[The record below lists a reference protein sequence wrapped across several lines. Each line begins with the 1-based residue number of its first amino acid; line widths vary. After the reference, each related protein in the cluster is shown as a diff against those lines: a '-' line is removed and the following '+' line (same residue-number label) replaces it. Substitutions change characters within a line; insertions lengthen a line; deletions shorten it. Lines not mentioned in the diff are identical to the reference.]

1 MEQYPTTTVTI
12 YREHDKICILEKY
25 LNNDCLLETL
35 VSNFIDHCIQKQ
47 TYLARDYF
55 NKLKQKMNNE
65 NFETIIHLA
74 LSIADQTPY
83 IATIEVNDN
92 TTKIIEYLKDTKIQ
106 QLY

>member
-1 MEQYPTTTVTI
+1 MEQRATTTVTI

-35 VSNFIDHCIQKQ
+35 VSKFIDHCIQKQ
-47 TYLARDYF
+47 TYLAREYF
-55 NKLKQKMNNE
+55 NKLKLTSNE

-74 LSIADQTPY
+74 LSIVEQTPY

-92 TTKIIEYLKDTKIQ
+92 TTTIIEYLKDTKIQ
-106 QLY
+106 QLF

>member
-1 MEQYPTTTVTI
+1 MEQHTTTIVTI

-35 VSNFIDHCIQKQ
+35 VSKFIDHCIQKQ
-47 TYLARDYF
+47 TYLATECV
-55 NKLKQKMNNE
+55 NKLKLTANE

-74 LSIADQTPY
+74 LSIVEQTPY

-106 QLY
+106 HLF